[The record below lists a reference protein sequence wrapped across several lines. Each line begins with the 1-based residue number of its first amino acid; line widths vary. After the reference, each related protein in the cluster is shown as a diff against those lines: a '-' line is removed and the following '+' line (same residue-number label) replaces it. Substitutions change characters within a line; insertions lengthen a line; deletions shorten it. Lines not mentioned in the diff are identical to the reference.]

1 VRLQDQPV
9 LGAALAAL
17 DAVGASADAKR
28 RLREE
33 LRAR

>member
-1 VRLQDQPV
+1 V

-17 DAVGASADAKR
+17 DAAGAAETAGR